1 MSTMKREQS
10 NLAAGR
16 RHRSERCCKGS
27 PEPSGFPEPSTEN
40 DCLVGPEW
48 IIEQQK
54 TPDYRG
60 FCRKRLKGLE
70 PSTFCMANA
79 AGAVDFG
86 CLLEKAYI

>member
-54 TPDYRG
+54 NP
-60 FCRKRLKGLE
+60 GLPGLLSE
-70 PSTFCMANA
+70 A
-79 AGAVDFG
+79 AEGTRTLD
-86 CLLEKAYI
+86 LLHGKCGWGR

>member
-1 MSTMKREQS
+1 MTAW
-10 NLAAGR
+10 LV
-16 RHRSERCCKGS
+16 
-27 PEPSGFPEPSTEN
+27 PSGLSSN
-40 DCLVGPEW
+40 K
-48 IIEQQK
+48 K